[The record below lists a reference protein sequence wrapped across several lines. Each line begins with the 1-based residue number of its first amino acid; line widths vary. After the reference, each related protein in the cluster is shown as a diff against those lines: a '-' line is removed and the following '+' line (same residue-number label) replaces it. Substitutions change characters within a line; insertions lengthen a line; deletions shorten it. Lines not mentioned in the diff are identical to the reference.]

1 MQINAARCPME
12 HCSSMFGHQLARD
25 IAVIVVVKM
34 AIIIA
39 AGLMVFGPQRPRL
52 TSSSI
57 TAHLLHSTPEA
68 N

>member
-1 MQINAARCPME
+1 
-12 HCSSMFGHQLARD
+12 MFSHQLARD

-39 AGLMVFGPQRPRL
+39 AGFMVFGPQRPQL

-57 TAHLLHSTPEA
+57 TAHLLHSMPEA